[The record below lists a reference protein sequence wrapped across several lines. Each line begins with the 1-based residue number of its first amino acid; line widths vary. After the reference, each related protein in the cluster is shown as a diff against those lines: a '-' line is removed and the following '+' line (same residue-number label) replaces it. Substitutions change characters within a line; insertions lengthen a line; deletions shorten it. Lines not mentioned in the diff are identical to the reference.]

1 MRGLRTVAQIDINCD
16 LGESFGT
23 FRVGNDAE
31 IMPFITSANV
41 ACGFHAGDPDVIAET
56 MNLAK
61 ENGVA
66 VGAHPG
72 FPDLMGFGRRHMK
85 LSKKEVRNAV
95 IYQIGALEAFAKASN
110 LELKHV
116 KPHGALYDAAAKDRA
131 FAGAIID
138 AVSTVDPKLV
148 LFAMA
153 GSKVAKMAGEAGL
166 RVAQEA
172 FIDRAYDSDGSLVPR
187 TSAGAVLEDE
197 KLAVKRAIQMVK
209 EKRVKA
215 VDGRLIE
222 FRELHTLCV
231 HGDTSNSLEIAKSV
245 KRALLN
251 AHIQVKPVHSFLQG

>member
-1 MRGLRTVAQIDINCD
+1 MRTPLQIDINCD
-16 LGESFGT
+16 LGESFGA

-31 IMPFITSANV
+31 MMPFITSANV
-41 ACGFHAGDPDVIAET
+41 ACGFHGGDPNVIAET
-56 MNLAK
+56 VNLAK

-72 FPDLMGFGRRHMK
+72 FPDLVGFGRRHME
-85 LSKKEVRNAV
+85 LSKKEVRNMV
-95 IYQIGALEAFAKASN
+95 IYQLGALEAFAKASN
-110 LELKHV
+110 VKLRHV
-116 KPHGALYDAAAKDRA
+116 KPHGALYNVAAKDKA
-131 FAGAIID
+131 LAGAIID

-153 GSKVAKMAGEAGL
+153 GSRIAKMASKAGL

-172 FIDRAYDSDGSLVPR
+172 FIDRAYNPDGSLVPR
-187 TSAGAVLEDE
+187 TSAGAVVEDE

-209 EKRVKA
+209 EEAVKA
-215 VDGRLIE
+215 IDGRLIE

-245 KRALLN
+245 KSALLN
-251 AHIQVKPVHSFLQG
+251 AHIQVRPVHSFL